1 MAIGGVLLWRKGRR
15 HAAMASMGVVA
26 LAYPATLAARFTSLG
41 AEISAR
47 SAEFVFVGLAFVV
60 ALAAIWLL
68 SYLSWRFI
76 EIPGRELVIRW
87 LSPKA
92 KAKPAPAT

>member
-1 MAIGGVLLWRKGRR
+1 
-15 HAAMASMGVVA
+15 
-26 LAYPATLAARFTSLG
+26 
-41 AEISAR
+41 
-47 SAEFVFVGLAFVV
+47 
-60 ALAAIWLL
+60 LAAIWLL

-92 KAKPAPAT
+92 KPVSAT